1 MMFNSKAMKELKE
14 LLVKS
19 FPGYIEEVILFG
31 SQVDGTA
38 QKFSD
43 YDILVIFKKI
53 FDWKFK
59 NKIYDKTWEIDYKYD
74 ILTDIKL
81 ISNNELKSIKGKLPF
96 IMNAVENGVVL

>member
-1 MMFNSKAMKELKE
+1 MFNSKAMKELKE

-19 FPGYIEEVILFG
+19 FPDSIEKVIIFG

-38 QKFSD
+38 LKYSD
-43 YDILVIFKKI
+43 YDILVVLKKGY
-53 FDWKFK
+53 DWKFK
-59 NKIYDKTWEIDYKYD
+59 NRIYDKSWEIDYKYD